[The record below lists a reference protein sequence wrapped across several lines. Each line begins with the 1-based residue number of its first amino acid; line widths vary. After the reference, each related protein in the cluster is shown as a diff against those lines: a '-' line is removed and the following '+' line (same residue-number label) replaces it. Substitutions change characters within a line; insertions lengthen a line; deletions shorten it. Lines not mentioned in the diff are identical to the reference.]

1 MEKRV
6 LVMGIVIV
14 LVLIAGFFLM
24 KSYSQ
29 SSTLGK
35 QGTEVPITKGVPP
48 GSNFYDVA
56 IKGFSFQP
64 ETLTIKVNDTVTWVN
79 EDSMEHTITSDTG
92 EEVNSL
98 SLGNRDTY
106 VHTFETAGTYEYHCS
121 IHGSMK
127 GTVIVA

>member
-48 GSNFYDVA
+48 GSNFYDVT
-56 IKGFSFQP
+56 IQSFSFQP

-79 EDSMEHTITSDTG
+79 EGSMEHTITSDTG